1 MFHIELNG
9 VWTVCVLGCYT
20 NNTRMSKSNEELI
33 SELETWQSKYAALE
47 SKNAEDMI
55 VCKKKEEELSL
66 QLTFFEGIANS
77 TVDGF
82 LVVDTH
88 GQKVLQTQ
96 RTIDLWKIP
105 QEVVDDLSG
114 VKQVEHIMHMT
125 VDPQKFIAE
134 IQYQMVHVTEKRH
147 DEVELI
153 DGTVME
159 RYSQPV
165 FGVDGTHYGRI
176 YTFHDITE
184 QKKIERQLIQLN
196 SDKDRFISILSHD
209 LRSPFNGLLGVTELL
224 LERFNEMSD
233 EEKKEMLTAIYKT
246 LEKTHALLEDTLMW
260 ASVQSDKVAFSPC
273 QTEVT
278 AYLDEIVDIL
288 KPVAGMKNITFVN
301 NTKEPVNGFLD
312 VYMFKAIVRNLAS
325 NAIKFTPNGGMVVL
339 SATHKEGC
347 LLISVKDNGVGM
359 TQEAIDKLFN
369 ISSTI
374 STMGTANE
382 MGTGL
387 GFMLCKNFIDMHGG
401 KIWVESEINKG
412 TTVYFSLPMPD

>member
-1 MFHIELNG
+1 MG
-9 VWTVCVLGCYT
+9 KT
-20 NNTRMSKSNEELI
+20 NEELL
-33 SELETWQSKYAALE
+33 SELEALQSKYAALE
-47 SKNAEDMI
+47 SKHAEEM
-55 VCKKKEEELSL
+55 VMCKKKEEELSL

-77 TVDGF
+77 TFDGF
-82 LVVDTH
+82 LVVDTN

-134 IQYQMVHVTEKRH
+134 IQYQMVHLTEKRH

-165 FGVDGTHYGRI
+165 FGKDGTHYGRI

-184 QKKIERQLIQLN
+184 QKKIERQLIRLN
-196 SDKDRFISILSHD
+196 ADKDRFISILAHD
-209 LRSPFNGLLGVTELL
+209 LRSPFNGLLGVTELM
-224 LERFNEMSD
+224 LERFNDLSD
-233 EEKKEMLTAIYKT
+233 QEKGEMLTAIYKT
-246 LEKTHALLEDTLMW
+246 LQKTHALLEDTLMW
-260 ASVQSDKVAFSPC
+260 ASVQSDKVSFSPS
-273 QTEVT
+273 QTDVT

-288 KPVAGMKNITFVN
+288 KPVAGIKNITLEN
-301 NTKEPVNGFLD
+301 NTKEPVNGFVD

-325 NAIKFTPNGGMVVL
+325 NAIKFTPQGGRVNL
-339 SATHKEGC
+339 SASQKNGS
-347 LLISVKDNGVGM
+347 LLVSVKDNGVGIP
-359 TQEAIDKLFN
+359 QETIDKLFN

-387 GFMLCKNFIDMHGG
+387 GFMLCKGFIDMHGG

-412 TTVYFSLPMPD
+412 TTVYFLLPIPD

>member
-1 MFHIELNG
+1 MTEFELF
-9 VWTVCVLGCYT
+9 
-20 NNTRMSKSNEELI
+20 RKSYAEMKDKQAEEMNRLKEEL
-33 SELETWQSKYAALE
+33 EALR
-47 SKNAEDMI
+47 I
-55 VCKKKEEELSL
+55 R
-66 QLTFFEGIANS
+66 LTFYEGIANS

-82 LVVDTH
+82 LVVDPY
-88 GQKVLQTQ
+88 GKKVLQTQ

-165 FGVDGTHYGRI
+165 FGEDGTHYGRI

-224 LERFNEMSD
+224 LERFNETSD
-233 EEKKEMLTAIYKT
+233 EEKKEMLTAIFKT
-246 LEKTHALLEDTLMW
+246 LQKTHSLLEDTLMW

-288 KPVAGMKNITFVN
+288 KPIAGIKNISLEN
-301 NTKEPVNGFLD
+301 NTEGPVKGFVD

-325 NAIKFTPNGGMVVL
+325 NAIKFTPNGGRVNV
-339 SATHKEGC
+339 SATLKDGC

-387 GFMLCKNFIDMHGG
+387 GFMLCKNFIDIHGG

-412 TTVYFSLPMPD
+412 TTVNFSLPIPE